1 VVVDD
6 SSRGSDVDG
15 ILERRA
21 ARSIS
26 RVSHFVRDCGR
37 HYLVVV
43 DFAVAIS

>member
-1 VVVDD
+1 VVVDEL
-6 SSRGSDVDG
+6 SRGSGVDG
-15 ILERRA
+15 TLERRA

-26 RVSHFVRDCGR
+26 RVSHFVRDCDR